1 MAYFLKKSKLK
12 KGLYLQ
18 IYESFYNP
26 QKGQTAHRS
35 YKAIG
40 YENELKE
47 KGIEDPI
54 AYYQQEVDR
63 LNTERK
69 SRRTQEKKK
78 QIGEETPEKYLGY
91 FPLKSINDQL
101 GVKKYMD
108 LMQTATDSRT
118 TPSISSA
125 PTPTRMHA
133 PSRLT
138 SLTPF
143 SQRLSKKSRSSSG
156 RATRHRCQPTSN
168 GSMAS

>member
-1 MAYFLKKSKLK
+1 MAYFLKKSRLK

-54 AYYQQEVDR
+54 AYYQLEVDR
-63 LNTERK
+63 LNSERK
-69 SRRTQEKKK
+69 SKRSQEKQK

-91 FPLKSINDQL
+91 FPLKSINEQL
-101 GVKKYMD
+101 GC
-108 LMQTATDSRT
+108 
-118 TPSISSA
+118 P
-125 PTPTRMHA
+125 
-133 PSRLT
+133 
-138 SLTPF
+138 
-143 SQRLSKKSRSSSG
+143 
-156 RATRHRCQPTSN
+156 
-168 GSMAS
+168 

>member
-47 KGIEDPI
+47 KGIENPI
-54 AYYQQEVDR
+54 AYYQLEVDR
-63 LNTERK
+63 LNSERK
-69 SRRTQEKKK
+69 SKRSQEKQK

-91 FPLKSINDQL
+91 FPLKSINEQL

-108 LMQTATDSRT
+108 LMQTATDFKFNVYEMMSALIYARVIQPCSKRKT
-118 TPSISSA
+118 YSDIFPKLFEICSSIKLMNIKSH
-125 PTPTRMHA
+125 MI
-133 PSRLT
+133 
-138 SLTPF
+138 
-143 SQRLSKKSRSSSG
+143 KKR
-156 RATRHRCQPTSN
+156 
-168 GSMAS
+168 